1 MRDRLDRRM
10 PSFDITCEVDLTEV
24 KNATNMV
31 RKELQTRFDFRGV
44 VWEMIEEKNL
54 ITLSAESE
62 YKMEAILEVL
72 RDRLARRGVSQ
83 KNVEVGKIETSA
95 TGRARQVLTLRD
107 SIPAEVA
114 KEIAVSLRQ
123 SELKVQAAIEHGKVR
138 VSGKKRDDLQAAIAH
153 VRGLDLT
160 ISVGFGNFRE

>member
-1 MRDRLDRRM
+1 M

-44 VWEMIEEKNL
+44 VWEMIEEEHT
-54 ITLSAESE
+54 ITLTSESE
-62 YKMEAILEVL
+62 YKLEAILEVL

-83 KNVEVGKIETSA
+83 KNVEVGKMETSS

-107 SIPAEVA
+107 SIPADVA
-114 KEIAVSLRQ
+114 KQIAVSLRGAD
-123 SELKVQAAIEHGKVR
+123 LKVQAAIEHGKVR
-138 VSGKKRDDLQAAIAH
+138 VSGKKRDDLQSAIAH

-160 ISVGFGNFRE
+160 IAVGFGNFRE